1 MQPVAELL
9 GTAADIP
16 QVVLERARRTPDK
29 PFLIQVRQGL
39 PEVAVSFAE
48 LADRAKRY
56 AAAYRRLGLQP
67 GAIVVI
73 MIVSHP
79 DLASAFLGAIMAGLV
94 PSLFPPATPK
104 MNRQM
109 FWSAQQEVFRH
120 IGVDLVVAT
129 AVDAAELRRYMPDF
143 PGAVIDVEVGP
154 GDDRFGDS
162 LAAPDGIAFLQH
174 SSGTTGAKKG
184 VILTHQAVL
193 ASVASLAEALDARP
207 DDIVASWLPLY
218 HDMGLINCLVTP
230 LLLGLTVVQMDAFEW
245 VARPPIML
253 EAMQRHRAT
262 LCWMPNFAFH
272 HLMRTTPAGAQY
284 DLSSA
289 RAIIDAAEPCK
300 PETLAMFADRFASSL
315 LSPDAIKVG
324 YGMAENVCIAT
335 QTPIGERPRTIVA
348 AMDAYTIE
356 RVIRPP
362 RDGEAAIAFVSV
374 GKSIPG
380 TALRIVDESL
390 RDLPD
395 RHVGEIAVTSPYL
408 FTGYFRRPL
417 PPGILVDGWYMSG
430 DLGFMADDEL
440 YVSGRKDDLLIINGR
455 NLYVHDV
462 EYAINRNTTV
472 KPGRCV
478 VMGIFSARL
487 GSQVLVVIAETTDPD
502 KAAAAALRSTIRE
515 LVQANF
521 GVTVHD
527 VVIKAPGWLVKT
539 TSGKISREANQR
551 LYLQESPVA

>member
-9 GTAADIP
+9 TSAADIP
-16 QVVLERARRTPDK
+16 HVVLERARRAPDK
-29 PFLIQVRQGL
+29 PFLIQVRQGC
-39 PEVAVSFAE
+39 PDATVSFAE
-48 LADRAKRY
+48 LAARAERY
-56 AAAYRRLGLQP
+56 AAAYRRLGLRP

-143 PGAVIDVEVGP
+143 PGAVIDVEIGP
-154 GDDRFGDS
+154 GDDRFAEI

-184 VILTHQAVL
+184 VILTHRAVL
-193 ASVASLAEALDARP
+193 ASVASLARALDARES
-207 DDIVASWLPLY
+207 DIVASWLPLY

-272 HLMRTTPAGAQY
+272 HLMRTTPADARY

-300 PETLAMFADRFASSL
+300 PETLAMFADRFAASH

-335 QTPIGERPRTIVA
+335 QTPIGERPRTIIA
-348 AMDAYTIE
+348 AMNAYAIE

-362 RDGEAAIAFVSV
+362 RDDEATIAFVSV
-374 GKSIPG
+374 GKAIPG

-417 PPGILVDGWYMSG
+417 PPGILVDGWYMAG
-430 DLGFMADDEL
+430 DLGFIADGEL

-462 EYAINRNTTV
+462 EYAINRNTAV

-515 LVQANF
+515 LVQAHF

-527 VVIKAPGWLVKT
+527 VVVKAPGWLVKT

-551 LYLQESPVA
+551 LYLQESPVG